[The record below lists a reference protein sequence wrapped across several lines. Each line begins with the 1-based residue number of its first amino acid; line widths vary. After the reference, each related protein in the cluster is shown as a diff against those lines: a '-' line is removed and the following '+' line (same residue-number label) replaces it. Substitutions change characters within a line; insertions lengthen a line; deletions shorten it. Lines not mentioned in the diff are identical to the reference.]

1 MSDKP
6 TGEEDVANLQD
17 KDQPTSSTTDELMQ
31 QILKD
36 RRQQYGQRNI
46 LFRVVIGV
54 VVTAI
59 VAVIGLVAFL
69 ALTDRIEGNTI
80 YSVFISGMTI
90 QAFAL
95 VAIIARHLYP
105 SGRREA
111 NDEKDAPA

>member
-1 MSDKP
+1 MSTNP
-6 TGEEDVANLQD
+6 TGDEDLSKLQST
-17 KDQPTSSTTDELMQ
+17 DQPNSSTTDELMK

-36 RRQQYGQRNI
+36 RKQQYGQRNV

-54 VVTAI
+54 VITAI
-59 VAVIGLVAFL
+59 AAVIGLVALL
-69 ALTDRIEGNTI
+69 AFTDRIEGNTI

-105 SGRREA
+105 SGRHEA
-111 NDEKDAPA
+111 NNDQDAPA